1 MDYKSKYLK
10 YKNKYEALKSQT
22 GGQPKIVQKSS
33 DDNDDRNIYI
43 EQRKPYWD
51 LFYSNLNQ
59 NTDND
64 QKRYSDVQLKP
75 KEGRIIERLVGDII
89 DLKVIVKKLE
99 KKIDD
104 HYHEVPTTGVRYF
117 NKGQKG
123 PIPDYQSTVEKAS
136 VDGPKIVPVDGPKI
150 VPVQGEGPMI
160 VPVDGRKIVEK
171 DPETGEWNT
180 TIMEV
185 PQKKDPFLVKK
196 DPVTGEYNVGFKSGP
211 KIVQE
216 EGQSIVPVK
225 GDGPNIVPVKGDG
238 PKFEQKFN
246 CTFSVG
252 DVVVDRIEGYGIVY
266 EIKGNELHVINDLT
280 DYPGIPD
287 NKLNW
292 TANNYHNYK
301 LCNETKYFK
310 KSTVYVSPQS
320 LVDTFSRKWWYES
333 EKQQILIDFI
343 KEFNLK
349 KPEEKKGRKS
359 YEEEF
364 NE

>member
-10 YKNKYEALKSQT
+10 YKNKYESLKSQT

-33 DDNDDRNIYI
+33 DDNDDKNIYI
-43 EQRKPYWD
+43 DQRKPYWD
-51 LFYSNLNQ
+51 LFYSNLGQ

-64 QKRYSDVQLKP
+64 QIRYSDVQLEP
-75 KEGRIIERLVGDII
+75 QAGRIIERLVGDII

-123 PIPDYQSTVEKAS
+123 PIPDYQSTVEK
-136 VDGPKIVPVDGPKI
+136 VPVYGPKIVQGEGPKI
-150 VPVQGEGPMI
+150 VQGEGPMI

-171 DPETGEWNT
+171 DPKTGKWNT

-185 PQKKDPFLVKK
+185 PQKKDPFLVKN
-196 DPVTGEYNVGFKSGP
+196 DPVTGEYNIDFKSGP
-211 KIVQE
+211 KIVPVQE
-216 EGQSIVPVK
+216 EEPK
-225 GDGPNIVPVKGDG
+225 IVPVKGDG

-246 CTFSVG
+246 CTFNVG
-252 DVVVDRIEGYGIVY
+252 DVVVDRIQGYGIVY
-266 EIKGNELHVINDLT
+266 EINNGDELHVINDLQ
-280 DYPGIPD
+280 DYKGIPD
-287 NKLNW
+287 NELNW
-292 TANNYHNYK
+292 TANNYHEYK
-301 LCNETKYFK
+301 LCNETEYFK

-333 EKQQILIDFI
+333 DKQQILIDFM
-343 KEFNLK
+343 KKFNLK
-349 KPEEKKGRKS
+349 KPEVKKERKL
-359 YEEEF
+359 YTEEF
-364 NE
+364 NK